1 MYELVYTSKASPDT
15 TPEDIEDILNKA
27 RSFNEKYDIT
37 GCLLYYNNEFIQIL
51 EGDRKVVRGLY
62 KRISKDH
69 RHIDS
74 MIITEGKKE
83 ERVFDDWSMAF
94 HELNADDVNDMSK
107 ELFKSNFIAFSEM
120 AQKPTFPVIMF
131 WNTARELLRK

>member
-15 TPEDIEDILNKA
+15 TPEDIENILNKA
-27 RSFNEKYDIT
+27 RTFNEKYNIT
-37 GCLLYYNNEFIQIL
+37 GCLLYYNKEFIQIL

-62 KRISKDH
+62 KRISKDA

-74 MIITEGKKE
+74 MLITEGHKE
-83 ERVFDDWSMAF
+83 ERAFKDWSMAF
-94 HELNADDVNDMSK
+94 HELNADDVNDMAR
-107 ELFKSNFIAFSEM
+107 ELFKTNFIAFSEM